1 MSEEKER
8 QPEVLIIGAGNIGR
22 VYGYHLSNAGCKI
35 HYYVRE
41 HNKQNLTNYPLRIHR
56 LSSIIRILNKSTTV
70 KFSDYTITTDVDIA
84 NGNAPNLP
92 EHLDYVIFTVPCHLI
107 NEGEWF
113 KTLINFL
120 NNKYQKNIYYTSP
133 IPDETSMQR
142 IIDMGVDK
150 TQIISG
156 QTNTCSYF
164 APLETQ
170 KFEPRGEAAAKK
182 DAEEDNPN
190 KVIVYCTTSP
200 EVYGELTEEA
210 KDATNKF
217 VGLLN
222 KGELYTVNI
231 DKDTQYGITCAM
243 AAPLLAVCAVY
254 DWNFFNLGKDI
265 NTVTLLSAAL
275 CETSQTVM
283 KKTDNKC
290 SFIVKAIPFIPT
302 LLFSF
307 CLICA
312 HFISL
317 YICSFDIEAFCNA
330 HFKVKLGDQT
340 DYFASIVR
348 KDAEKYNVDIT
359 HLNKV
364 MDKYHSSIKKSE

>member
-1 MSEEKER
+1 MSEEER
-8 QPEVLIIGAGNIGR
+8 QPEILVVGAGNIGR
-22 VYGYHLSNAGCKI
+22 VYGYHLFKAGAKI
-35 HYYVRE
+35 HFYVRE
-41 HNKQNLTNYPLRIHR
+41 HNRQNLTNYPLRMHR
-56 LSSIIRILNKSTTV
+56 LTSVFRFLNKSKTE
-70 KFSDYTITTDVDIA
+70 KFSDYTITTDTDIA

-92 EHLDYVIFTVPCHLI
+92 EQLDYVVFAVPCHHLG
-107 NEGEWF
+107 EGDWL
-113 KTLINFL
+113 KTLIDFL
-120 NNKYQKNIYYTSP
+120 NNKYQKNVYYTSP
-133 IPDETSMQR
+133 IPDETGMQR

-150 TQIISG
+150 TQVFTG
-156 QTNTCSYF
+156 QTMTCSYF

-170 KFEPRGEAAAKK
+170 KFEPRGDETAKK

-200 EVYGELTEEA
+200 EVCGELTEEA

-217 VGLLN
+217 VALLN
-222 KGELYTVNI
+222 KGEINAVNV

-243 AAPLLAVCAVY
+243 AAPFLATCSIY
-254 DWNFFNLGKDI
+254 DWNFFNIGRDM
-265 NTVTLLSAAL
+265 NTMTLLSAAL
-275 CETSQTVM
+275 CEASQTVM

-290 SFIVKAIPFIPT
+290 GFIVKIIPFIPS
-302 LLFSF
+302 LLLASF
-307 CLICA
+307 FIFA
-312 HFISL
+312 HFLSL

-348 KDAEKYNVDIT
+348 NDAEKYNIDIS
-359 HLNKV
+359 HFNKV